1 VNASTTPPQASHPT
15 IVCVVGAGYVGL
27 TAAAC
32 LAQLGHEVR
41 CVETDPHRLALLRRG
56 QVPFHEPGLGELL
69 AAARHAGLLSF
80 GDDIAAGIAG
90 ATVALLCVGTPPR
103 PNGEPDLR
111 QLADA
116 AIAIAAAAGPG
127 ELTIAVKST
136 VPTGTC
142 EALELLAHH
151 VAAPG
156 AHLEVASNPE
166 FLRESQAVFDFFH
179 PDRVVIGAD
188 SRTAANRLRGLYPDN
203 WPIVCCDRRSAELI
217 KYAANTFLAVKI
229 SYANEIAALCEA
241 LGADATA
248 VLRGVGLD
256 ARIGTA
262 FLRPGPGFGGSC
274 LSKDLAGLIATATA
288 VNCPTSLARS
298 AAEVNARARSGV
310 VDKLESSV
318 GYLAAARIGVLGLA
332 FKPGT
337 DDTRDSP
344 ATAVIADLQQRG
356 ADVAVYDP
364 LATGAGLTLDRSAD
378 PYLAAQDA
386 DALVILCGWPEFGD
400 LDPNRL
406 RMRMR
411 GRVVLDTV
419 GIIDIAA
426 FEAAGFEVLATGRG
440 TAAGLTP
447 VIIRPLEWA
456 LDVALL

>member
-1 VNASTTPPQASHPT
+1 MNANASPPHATHPT
-15 IVCVVGAGYVGL
+15 IICVVGAGYVGL

-32 LAQLGHEVR
+32 LAQLGHQVR

-56 QVPFHEPGLGELL
+56 QVPIHEPGLDKLL
-69 AAARHAGLLSF
+69 VAARHAGLLSF
-80 GDDIAAGIAG
+80 GDDIAAGIAQ

-103 PNGEPDLR
+103 PGGEPDLR
-111 QLADA
+111 QLGA
-116 AIAIAAAAGPG
+116 AVVAVAAAARPG

-136 VPTGTC
+136 VPPGTC
-142 EALELLAHH
+142 EALELLAHDA
-151 VAAPG
+151 AAPG
-156 AHLEVASNPE
+156 VLIEVASNPE

-188 SRTAANRLRGLYPDN
+188 SATAATRLRGLYPDT
-203 WPIVCCDRRSAELI
+203 WPIVRCDRRSAELI

-229 SYANEIAALCEA
+229 SYANEIASLCEA
-241 LGADATA
+241 LGADAHA

-288 VNCPTSLARS
+288 VNCPTSIARG
-298 AAEVNARARSGV
+298 AAEVNDRARSGV
-310 VDKLESSV
+310 VDKLHSSL
-318 GYLAAARIGVLGLA
+318 GYLAAARIAALGVA

-344 ATAVIADLQQRG
+344 ATAVITELQQRG
-356 ADVAVYDP
+356 AAVTAYDP
-364 LATGAGLTLDRSAD
+364 LAIATGLSVDRSPD
-378 PYLAAQDA
+378 PYHAAEDA
-386 DALVILCGWPEFGD
+386 DALVILCGWPEFAD
-400 LDPNRL
+400 LDPDRL

-411 GRVVLDTV
+411 GRVVLDAV
-419 GIIDIAA
+419 GIIDIPA
-426 FEAAGFEVLATGRG
+426 FEAAGFEVLAVGRG
-440 TAAGLTP
+440 TPAALTP